1 MNEQKMHGETLF
13 SSQIAKIRRR
23 LVIRAF
29 HGLLLNATLVF
40 LFFSILLYVIQL
52 AGITD
57 HTTDGGWQF
66 ICVGLSLLVGLIIG
80 LSAKP
85 NLKNSLIE
93 IDRRLAFRDRLSTAY
108 EYFRFHPD
116 NEYTGLLIQD
126 AAAKLRPFKMQH
138 IMPIRLSRLHLVT
151 AVLLLIYIFLYLGGL
166 NIIGNRLNYRGIE
179 KIENA
184 AKLLKNYSVHQIDNK
199 KVKHPKI
206 RSSYAKKI
214 EEFSR
219 SLDDNTKSFKQHLQA
234 VHQFREEVQGERARL
249 TDELASK
256 LGSAGIRTVPIQKF
270 STSSNLSA
278 DQLAKLKGF
287 LNKTLKTP
295 IPGSIDRNIEML
307 QELDSIEKLVSR
319 IIKNLEDNRSM
330 TENSDEAAGIARQV
344 SPPADSNETRPDGA
358 KENYPDQQL
367 SDPGRTAISPDKS
380 PDSHK
385 SRSGEDSPGQE
396 MGRSDAFSA
405 KAGRATSDAEKKSS
419 DELQNSEGVLT
430 HEKIGPSPA
439 KNYLIQIR
447 ALTEIGEAHQ
457 SPEEIFRSYRKEVE
471 SILQKEDIPPNYR
484 EYIKNYFLS
493 IGIQMEE
500 NAHEN

>member
-1 MNEQKMHGETLF
+1 M
-13 SSQIAKIRRR
+13 
-23 LVIRAF
+23 VIRAF

-40 LFFSILLYVIQL
+40 LFLSILIYVIRL
-52 AGITD
+52 AGITE
-57 HTTDGGWQF
+57 HTIDGGWQF
-66 ICVGLSLLVGLIIG
+66 ISLGLSLLVGTIIG

-85 NLKNSLIE
+85 NLTNSLIE
-93 IDRRLAFRDRLSTAY
+93 IDCRLALRDRLSTAY

-116 NEYTGLLIQD
+116 NEFTSLLIQD
-126 AAAKLRPFKMQH
+126 AVAKLRQFKMRH
-138 IMPIRLSRLHLVT
+138 IMPIRLSRLHLIA
-151 AVLLLIYIFLYLGGL
+151 AVLLLIYIFLFLGGL
-166 NIIGNRLNYRGIE
+166 DITGNKENYRGIE

-184 AKLLKNYSVHQIDNK
+184 AKLLKNYSIHRIDRK
-199 KVKHPKI
+199 KRQHPKS
-206 RSSYAKKI
+206 RSTYAKKI

-219 SLDDNTKSFKQHLQA
+219 SLGDKTKSFKQHLQA

-256 LGSAGIRTVPIQKF
+256 LASAGIRTALIQKF
-270 STSSNLSA
+270 SASSNFSA
-278 DQLAKLKGF
+278 DQLEKLKDF
-287 LNKTLKTP
+287 LNKTLNNS
-295 IPGSIDRNIEML
+295 IPSYIDRDIETL

-344 SPPADSNETRPDGA
+344 SPPADSNKTRADGA
-358 KENYPDQQL
+358 KDNHADQQL
-367 SDPGRTAISPDKS
+367 SDPRRTATGRYKS
-380 PDSHK
+380 PDSKK
-385 SRSGEDSPGQE
+385 SQSGEDSPLQE
-396 MGRSDAFSA
+396 TDRSDAYSA
-405 KAGRATSDAEKKSS
+405 RAGRATSDADKKSS

-430 HEKIGPSPA
+430 HEKIGPSQA

-471 SILQKEDIPPNYR
+471 SILQKEDIPRNYR

-493 IGIQMEE
+493 IGIQTEE